1 MTAEH
6 HDDDI
11 DTSAEVDSDEAL
23 DSMGVGSGA
32 RMLIV
37 GPPGAGKGTQ
47 AARLSERFGIPT
59 ISTGDIFRYNIANQT
74 ELGVKVKEI
83 VDSGDYVPDELTN
96 ALVADRLTEDDALVG
111 FLLDGYPRTT
121 DQVEFLDAFL
131 EEREQRLD
139 AVIRLVADTDEIVQ
153 RLRRRAMEQG
163 RTDDTEDAIRHRQEV
178 YRRETEPLM
187 AAFGDRGI
195 LVEVDG
201 LGPVEEI
208 TERIISALEGVG
220 VRLPGAES
228 DDRQ

>member
-1 MTAEH
+1 MTSANRE
-6 HDDDI
+6 DEI

-23 DSMGVGSGA
+23 DTMGVGTGA
-32 RMLIV
+32 RLLIV

-59 ISTGDIFRYNIANQT
+59 ISTGDIFRSNIANQT

-131 EEREQRLD
+131 EEREQKLD
-139 AVIRLVADTDEIVQ
+139 AVIRLVADTDEIVE
-153 RLRRRAMEQG
+153 RLRRRAVEQG

-187 AAFGDRGI
+187 AAFGERGI
-195 LVEVDG
+195 LIEVDG

-220 VRLPGAES
+220 VSLPGAAS
-228 DDRQ
+228 SSRQ

>member
-1 MTAEH
+1 
-6 HDDDI
+6 
-11 DTSAEVDSDEAL
+11 
-23 DSMGVGSGA
+23 
-32 RMLIV
+32 
-37 GPPGAGKGTQ
+37 
-47 AARLSERFGIPT
+47 
-59 ISTGDIFRYNIANQT
+59 
-74 ELGVKVKEI
+74 
-83 VDSGDYVPDELTN
+83 
-96 ALVADRLTEDDALVG
+96 
-111 FLLDGYPRTT
+111 
-121 DQVEFLDAFL
+121 FLDAFL

-195 LVEVDG
+195 LVAVDG

>member
-1 MTAEH
+1 
-6 HDDDI
+6 
-11 DTSAEVDSDEAL
+11 
-23 DSMGVGSGA
+23 MGVGSGA

-59 ISTGDIFRYNIANQT
+59 ISTGDIFRSNIANQT

-131 EEREQRLD
+131 EEREQKLD

-153 RLRRRAMEQG
+153 RLRRRAVEQG

-178 YRRETEPLM
+178 YRRETEPII

-201 LGPVEEI
+201 LGAVDEI
-208 TERIISALEGVG
+208 TERILASLEGVG
-220 VRLPGAES
+220 VAAS
-228 DDRQ
+228 DAVHSDRQ